1 MSVPLRVETP
11 GRSPETR
18 DIYRCPAAV
27 VETSGPCTPVRITVL
42 ESWKVA
48 QILCWWWKRLCSR
61 PVTSRDLES
70 QTESAIVYC
79 TRRDQVSIYASTC
92 LNSTLY
98 TPKILVPKLREQPGC
113 FSKLTSAR
121 GVALETP
128 CSKPPASRRLS
139 WKPSDATSASTLG
152 DRTGTGRVVLS
163 GMCTY
168 RICSMVTVKQTEHED
183 KLAHKKSKD
192 SNVEAPMLVC

>member
-1 MSVPLRVETP
+1 MP
-11 GRSPETR
+11 
-18 DIYRCPAAV
+18 
-27 VETSGPCTPVRITVL
+27 
-42 ESWKVA
+42 
-48 QILCWWWKRLCSR
+48 QH
-61 PVTSRDLES
+61 
-70 QTESAIVYC
+70 
-79 TRRDQVSIYASTC
+79 AST
-92 LNSTLY
+92 LHST
-98 TPKILVPKLREQPGC
+98 PRKFWSQSSVNNQVA
-113 FSKLTSAR
+113 SQS